1 MQVLVRVHT
10 RQRASQAYGGQ
21 IPAIKLIHE
30 MQTCRGHTRGI
41 AETLQI
47 TAVSQTKTPHPSRA
61 GEGAGRVRV
70 VSIMLSYFSII
81 FHAINRNTRL
91 AVFHR
96 SCGVEGKQGSF
107 ASK

>member
-10 RQRASQAYGGQ
+10 RQRASQAYDAQ
-21 IPAIKLIHE
+21 TPAIKLIHE
-30 MQTCRGHTRGI
+30 MQNCRGHTGGI

-47 TAVSQTKTPHPSRA
+47 TAVSQTKAPHASRA
-61 GEGAGRVRV
+61 GEGSGGVR
-70 VSIMLSYFSII
+70 IMLYYFFII
-81 FHAINRNTRL
+81 FYALNRNTRL

-107 ASK
+107 APK